1 MKHIA
6 SRLLWSLIPA
16 ALLSTVSLAQGTAI
30 NTTGAVAAP
39 SAILDV
45 SSTTR
50 GILIP
55 RMIEAQRL
63 AIPTPAANNGL
74 WVYQI
79 ADPGN
84 TTPNGL
90 WYYDATAPNA
100 GWYRMSTGNG
110 WLLAGNSGTNPATN
124 FLGTTDAQPLI
135 FATNAVER
143 MRLSHIPIVG
153 TSLLGIGNNN
163 PVEALSVTGAVH
175 MTTGGAP
182 GSLTD
187 QAGVIR
193 YNTAP
198 VLNAPFPAMNP
209 QIPFHQGNT
218 TGAATGWDRLEN
230 AFVEVTP
237 ATYAGTVLNCGAGT
251 MDVPNN
257 GGISNVP
264 SPNFSDTPYPTSVG
278 RGSKRQYVF
287 TGAELIGWGL
297 CPGNITEVA
306 FRVTSDD
313 VQLPAPASVQ
323 IQIRMRNVPAGTT
336 LVGGFD
342 LTTSQTAFLGTVTT
356 VVAAGVQPIPL
367 STPFNWTGGDIILD
381 VSYTRAAQ
389 VGVSPTVQVN
399 TGFANCTYFGHIGT
413 AVNGWLLHTPGPP
426 VGWTAPATFGAT
438 NERAVVRFTGQAQVP
453 TPVPLVSSYLHYT
466 GGLLVGQAA
475 WAVQPGVFQGPGVIR
490 AQKGVF
496 DGNVQLSDHVFDRY
510 FDGVTRTEEA
520 HLGRAMVPLDQL
532 EDYLAEKRHLPSMPS
547 RQQWEVHGKQS
558 LGELSTGLW
567 ETVEEQAIYI
577 TELNSGLKSL
587 EAAAFGEP
595 MDAETLTARIAA
607 IQDSPRLTAEEKNQ
621 LIAALRLHNANQ

>member
-45 SSTTR
+45 ASTTR

-63 AIPTPAANNGL
+63 AIPTLAANNGL

-90 WYYDATAPNA
+90 WYYDASAPNA

-110 WLLAGNSGTNPATN
+110 WLLAGNSLTNPATN

-135 FATNAVER
+135 FATQAVER
-143 MRLSHIPIVG
+143 MRLGG
-153 TSLLGIGNNN
+153 TTSFLGIANNN
-163 PVEALSVTGAVH
+163 PVEALSVTGAIH

-187 QAGVIR
+187 QAGVLR

-198 VLNAPFPAMNP
+198 VLNAPYPAMVP

-230 AFVEVTP
+230 AFTEVHP
-237 ATYAGTVLNCGAGT
+237 APYNGTQLLCGNGT

-264 SPNFSDTPYPTSVG
+264 TPTFSDTPYPTSNG

-287 TGAELIGWGL
+287 TGAELVGWGL
-297 CPGNITEVA
+297 CPGPITEVA
-306 FRVTSDD
+306 FRITSDD
-313 VQLPAPASVQ
+313 IQLPAPASVQ
-323 IQIRMRNVPAGTT
+323 IQIRLSNVPVGTT

-342 LTTSQTAFLGTVTT
+342 RPTSALAAMGTTTT
-356 VVAAGVQPIPL
+356 VVAAGVQPIAIAG
-367 STPFNWTGGDIILD
+367 FNWTGGDLLVD
-381 VSYTRAAQ
+381 VCYTRAAQ
-389 VGVSPTVQVN
+389 PGVSPTVQVN
-399 TGFANCTYFGHIGT
+399 TGFANCTFYGHIST
-413 AVNGWLLHTPGPP
+413 AVNGWQIDATVPA
-426 VGWTAPATFGAT
+426 TAPPIGFTSLNFPAAAPLSWMGAT
-438 NERAVVRFTGQAQVP
+438 NERAVIRFTGQAQVP
-453 TPVPLVSSYLHYT
+453 SPLLIPNGTYVHYT

-475 WAVQPGVFQGPGVIR
+475 WAVQPGIYRGPGVIR

-496 DGNVQLSDHVFDRY
+496 DGNAQLSDHVFDRY
-510 FDGVTRTEEA
+510 FDGAPRAEEA
-520 HLGRAMVPLDQL
+520 HLGKPMLPLAQL
-532 EDYLAEKRHLPSMPS
+532 EGYLAEKRHLPSMPS
-547 RQQWEVHGKQS
+547 RQEWETHGKQS

-567 ETVEEQAIYI
+567 G
-577 TELNSGLKSL
+577 N
-587 EAAAFGEP
+587 
-595 MDAETLTARIAA
+595 R
-607 IQDSPRLTAEEKNQ
+607 
-621 LIAALRLHNANQ
+621 